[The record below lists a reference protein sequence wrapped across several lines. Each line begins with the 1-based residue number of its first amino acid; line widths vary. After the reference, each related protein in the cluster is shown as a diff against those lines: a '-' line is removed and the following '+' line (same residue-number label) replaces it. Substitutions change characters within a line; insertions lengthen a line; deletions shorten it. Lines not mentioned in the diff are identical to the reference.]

1 MLIDNTTRTDVHYR
15 PAAQPDLA
23 GIAEL
28 FLTTS
33 ESSWSPEFARASH
46 EHILN
51 TGILRVAQRRDEIVC
66 VAGAIVRDRIWYL
79 SSFWTHPEHQRS
91 GIGMPLLRE
100 VWNAGES
107 AGAEVFFTWSSS
119 DPTAMAS
126 YLKLGMRPGY
136 QIMHFTGEP
145 TGVPVGAGTEY
156 GVTRLEPANAAR
168 LDHDIRGCSRESD
181 HAYFLGRSDMR
192 GRQLRCDGKLA
203 GYFYV
208 TDDGSIGPLAWT
220 HPGHADAIMT
230 RACHEAAAGNSSVSL
245 AVPGTNQA
253 ALTFALDA
261 GLRFSRFNH
270 FLTTSDFGML
280 DHYLPSGPVLF

>member
-1 MLIDNTTRTDVHYR
+1 MLIDDKTSSDVHYR
-15 PAAQPDLA
+15 SAAQPDLA
-23 GIAEL
+23 AIAEL

-33 ESSWSPEFARASH
+33 GSSWSPEFARAGH

-51 TGILRVAQRRDEIVC
+51 TGILRVAERIDRIVS
-66 VAGAIVRDRIWYL
+66 VAGAIIRDRVWYL

-100 VWNAGES
+100 VWNAGQA

-119 DPTAMAS
+119 DPAAMAS

-136 QIMHFTGEP
+136 QILHFTGEP
-145 TGVPVGAGTEY
+145 TKVSPGAGAEY
-156 GVTRLEPANAAR
+156 EAAVLDPANAAR
-168 LDHDIRGCSRESD
+168 LDDDIRGCTRESD

-192 GRQLRCDGKLA
+192 GRQLRRNGELA

-208 TDDGSIGPLAWT
+208 TDDGNIGPLAWT
-220 HPGHADAIMT
+220 NHEHARAIMT
-230 RACHEAAAGNSSVSL
+230 LACHEAAAGNPSVSM
-245 AVPGTNQA
+245 AVPGANEA
-253 ALTFALDA
+253 ALTFALEA
-261 GLRFSRFNH
+261 GLGFARFNH